1 MNLILNIA
9 HIIVSLA
16 LAALILLTVKGGSL
30 QGNQQ
35 TPQTKRGPEKIAF
48 YTLIGLTIIFAIL
61 SIARL
66 YFF

>member
-1 MNLILNIA
+1 MNLTLNII

-16 LAALILLTVKGGSL
+16 LAILILLTVKGSSL
-30 QGNQQ
+30 RSNQQ
-35 TPQTKRGPEKIAF
+35 TPQTKRGAEKIAF
-48 YTLIGLTIIFAIL
+48 YTLISLTIIFAVL